1 MVRRAD
7 LDADHDPARARVQ
20 GRAERPDG
28 LREHAGGAAV
38 QEAEGL
44 GMPSTGIVATTR
56 AADAD
61 WILTPIRPASVP
73 SATVIVMARSSSS

>member
-1 MVRRAD
+1 MVRRTD

-28 LREHAGGAAV
+28 LRGT
-38 QEAEGL
+38 QEAPPCRRPKGWVL
-44 GMPSTGIVATTR
+44 PSTGIVATTCV
-56 AADAD
+56 ADAD